1 MKGCD
6 SCRKF
11 FDHGSFFECFATI
24 KKKKKKK
31 KKIIK
36 KIKNNNNNN
45 NNNNKIKSA
54 DISHALHQIL
64 YT

>member
-1 MKGCD
+1 MKGCH

-24 KKKKKKK
+24 
-31 KKIIK
+31 
-36 KIKNNNNNN
+36 NNNNNNNNINNNN

>member
-1 MKGCD
+1 MKGCH

-24 KKKKKKK
+24 
-31 KKIIK
+31 
-36 KIKNNNNNN
+36 NNNINNNN